1 VASVG
6 HGGRVQSGDGDGGGG
21 QLSGCA
27 EHTCPAV
34 AVLVKV
40 RAGAGLRV
48 GHGGTKA
55 SWRQSGRMQAGR
67 RWRGGAVASGGDRD
81 GGCEETV

>member
-1 VASVG
+1 MASVG

-55 SWRQSGRMQAGR
+55 SWRQPGRLRADR
-67 RWRGGAVASGGDRD
+67 RG
-81 GGCEETV
+81 EEKVSEPPV